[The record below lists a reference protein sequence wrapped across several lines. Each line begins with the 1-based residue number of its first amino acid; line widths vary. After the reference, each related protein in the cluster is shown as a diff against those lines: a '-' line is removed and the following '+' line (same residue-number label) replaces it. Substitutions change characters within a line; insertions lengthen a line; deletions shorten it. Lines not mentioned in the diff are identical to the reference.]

1 MGSITFNIDDE
12 KKMLL
17 EETAKSLNVSVDE
30 LMNEAIDNY
39 IKEKEE
45 RFQAARTYVRKR
57 YRDLYKRLA

>member
-1 MGSITFNIDDE
+1 MSSITFEIDDK

-17 EETAKSLNVSVDE
+17 EDTAKSLNISVDE

-57 YRDLYKRLA
+57 YRELYKRLA

>member
-1 MGSITFNIDDE
+1 MSSITFEIDDK

-17 EETAKSLNVSVDE
+17 EDTAKSLNISVDE

-45 RFQAARTYVRKR
+45 RFQSARTYVRKR
-57 YRDLYKRLA
+57 YRELYKRLA